1 MKTGLVIE
9 GGNLRNA
16 FTCGVLKR
24 FLESDLK
31 LEPIFATG
39 LGALSAVYYRA
50 GQAEALE
57 DMYGD
62 YFAAK
67 NEISRLNAMK
77 GERSAVDTQAL
88 ADIVWNNHPLDMQ
101 SFSSAPGTLRM
112 ATTRSDNGD
121 SVFWPLE
128 RITEAKHLR
137 QFLRA
142 GLTFPGA
149 GEPVQL
155 VERSYY
161 DGSIAE
167 PLPVKAALDAG
178 CDHVV
183 VIRTHPSDFTMPRQR
198 LTPALALALNTVPMT
213 KNAYLLS
220 HLHYNREL
228 KLLDQLQR
236 DGRAFVVAPV
246 VESTDLHRY
255 GVSRSAASEFYSEGL
270 RLGSEAVAQLRQFLA
285 EDEQ

>member
-9 GGNLRNA
+9 GGNLRSA
-16 FTCGVLKR
+16 FSFGVLR
-24 FLESDLK
+24 TWADAGVDFS
-31 LEPIFATG
+31 FTAAVG
-39 LGALSAVYYRA
+39 LGGLAAAYFRA
-50 GQAEALE
+50 GQRDALE
-57 DMYGD
+57 EAYGA
-62 YFAAK
+62 YFEATG
-67 NEISRLNAMK
+67 ELSRLAALK
-77 GERSAVDTQAL
+77 GERAL
-88 ADIVWNNHPLDMQ
+88 DGPAFVEMALDAHPLDMDA
-101 SFSSAPGTLRM
+101 FAAAPGTLRY

-121 SVFWPLE
+121 GVFWPLE
-128 RITEAKHLR
+128 RVGEAKHLR

-142 GLTFPGA
+142 GLIVPGA
-149 GEPVQL
+149 AEPVQL

-161 DGSIAE
+161 SGSIAE
-167 PLPVKAALDAG
+167 PLPVQAALDAG
-178 CDHVV
+178 CDRVV

-228 KLLDQLQR
+228 RLLDQLQR

-246 VESTDLHRY
+246 IESTDLHRY

-270 RLGSEAVAQLRQFLA
+270 RLGGEAVAKLTQFFA
-285 EDEQ
+285 EDAR

>member
-9 GGNLRNA
+9 GGSLRSA
-16 FTCGVLKR
+16 FSFGVLKTWADAGVT
-24 FLESDLK
+24 F
-31 LEPIFATG
+31 PFTAAVG
-39 LGALSAVYYRA
+39 LGGLAAAYFRA
-50 GQAEALE
+50 GQSDALE
-57 DMYGD
+57 EAYGN
-62 YFAAK
+62 YFEATG
-67 NEISRLNAMK
+67 EIGRLQALK
-77 GERSAVDTQAL
+77 GERAIDGAAFLDTVLEKEPVDMEVFAAANGAL
-88 ADIVWNNHPLDMQ
+88 
-101 SFSSAPGTLRM
+101 RY

-121 SVFWPLE
+121 GVFWPLE
-128 RITEAKHLR
+128 RVGEAKHLR

-142 GLTFPGA
+142 GLVVPGA

-167 PLPVKAALDAG
+167 PLPVQAALDAG
-178 CDHVV
+178 CDRVV
-183 VIRTHPSDFTMPRQR
+183 VIRTHPSDFTMPRPR
-198 LTPALALALNTVPMT
+198 LTPAIALALNAVPMT

-270 RLGSEAVAQLRQFLA
+270 RLGGEAVAKLAQFLT
-285 EDEQ
+285 EDAR

>member
-1 MKTGLVIE
+1 
-9 GGNLRNA
+9 
-16 FTCGVLKR
+16 
-24 FLESDLK
+24 
-31 LEPIFATG
+31 
-39 LGALSAVYYRA
+39 
-50 GQAEALE
+50 
-57 DMYGD
+57 
-62 YFAAK
+62 
-67 NEISRLNAMK
+67 
-77 GERSAVDTQAL
+77 
-88 ADIVWNNHPLDMQ
+88 MQ
-101 SFSSAPGTLRM
+101 SFSSAPGTLQM

-121 SVFWPLE
+121 GVFWPLE
-128 RITEAKHLR
+128 RIAEAKHLR

-142 GLTFPGA
+142 GLTFPSA

-178 CDHVV
+178 CDRVV
-183 VIRTHPSDFTMPRQR
+183 VIRTHPSDFTMSRQR
-198 LTPALALALNTVPMT
+198 LTPGLALALNAVPMT
-213 KNAYLLS
+213 RNAYLLS

-228 KLLDQLQR
+228 KLLDQLQS

-270 RLGSEAVAQLRQFLA
+270 RLGSETVAQLRQFLA
-285 EDEQ
+285 EDEQLVRIRK